1 MLRVHRPPGPR
12 IRASHISHY
21 LVITC
26 RPPRDHPVPPTRDR
40 GAFCRAALVRARSR
54 SAARGRNSNGGR
66 RGRAAARPPGRL
78 RFGVEVRRV
87 PGRGA
92 DGPARRR
99 ASREDVDERPAAR
112 LLTASR
118 AHGRHGQTHVHTHCT
133 DRYTETTVLL
143 NCLCTRGQTRALT
156 HAGSR
161 SRLTRTPSHARR
173 THGHN
178 LHMQGRG
185 GGAPA
190 LAGAPS
196 ERVRQS
202 ASRGR
207 PRRAAARGLPPSA
220 RGLPPSR
227 RARLR
232 AAQPANALTP
242 APALPRSRRSGPDAG
257 VRRVPTCCA
266 CSPSPSI

>member
-66 RGRAAARPPGRL
+66 GTAGSRRGAAPRPVAA
-78 RFGVEVRRV
+78 FGVEVRRV
-87 PGRGA
+87 PRGA
-92 DGPARRR
+92 ERAAGTVQTPDPRRPTTANPLNYR
-99 ASREDVDERPAAR
+99 VPRSR
-112 LLTASR
+112 TSWSNSC
-118 AHGRHGQTHVHTHCT
+118 THALHRQIH
-133 DRYTETTVLL
+133 RNNGSFSTVYVQ
-143 NCLCTRGQTRALT
+143 QTRALT

-161 SRLTRTPSHARR
+161 SRLTRTPLSRPQNPSICKDA
-173 THGHN
+173 
-178 LHMQGRG
+178 
-185 GGAPA
+185 GGAHQLWP
-190 LAGAPS
+190 
-196 ERVRQS
+196 
-202 ASRGR
+202 GR
-207 PRRAAARGLPPSA
+207 PRRESDRALAEADRGGRQQGGCLPQQGGCLPVGAHAFAPPS
-220 RGLPPSR
+220 P
-227 RARLR
+227 
-232 AAQPANALTP
+232 LTP

>member
-92 DGPARRR
+92 GCGDGPDPRRPTT
-99 ASREDVDERPAAR
+99 ANPLLPRPA
-112 LLTASR
+112 LTDVMVKLMYTRTA
-118 AHGRHGQTHVHTHCT
+118 QTDTQKP
-133 DRYTETTVLL
+133 RFFSTVYVQ
-143 NCLCTRGQTRALT
+143 QTRALT
-156 HAGSR
+156 HAGPR